1 MSDKLTEDFSC
12 GVIPYRVINGE
23 REFLLVR
30 HKAGHWSFPKGHPED
45 AEDHIET
52 ARRELEEET
61 GIGRAELDET
71 RPFEEQYA
79 FTKRSGKR
87 VRKVVLYF
95 VGQVSA
101 GQSVRLQA
109 SEVSDF
115 AWGDAEATRHRLTF
129 DEGRALL
136 DEVVAYLDR

>member
-1 MSDKLTEDFSC
+1 
-12 GVIPYRVINGE
+12 
-23 REFLLVR
+23 
-30 HKAGHWSFPKGHPED
+30 
-45 AEDHIET
+45 
-52 ARRELEEET
+52 
-61 GIGRAELDET
+61 
-71 RPFEEQYA
+71 
-79 FTKRSGKR
+79 